1 MFGFVVHIEQY
12 NFKGKSTE
20 SIFFL
25 MSFRDYH
32 GKKLV
37 NSIIPN

>member
-20 SIFFL
+20 SIFL